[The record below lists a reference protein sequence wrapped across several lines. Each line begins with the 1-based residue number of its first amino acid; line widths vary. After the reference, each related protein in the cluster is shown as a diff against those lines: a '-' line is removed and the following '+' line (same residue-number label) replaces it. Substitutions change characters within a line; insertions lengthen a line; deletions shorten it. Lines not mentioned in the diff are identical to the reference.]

1 MRTILTITLTWG
13 LLGLPAC
20 ERGAETADPG
30 FTSVFPDGS
39 VFADG
44 QLLLPDGH
52 VCIGVDP
59 PESAYLA
66 SPGPV
71 AADAESGRPDGD
83 QAADPA
89 DPADPA
95 EPADPASPDAA
106 EPAGPEDPCDGSP
119 GTCVGE
125 AAPQWALY
133 DFQPQSCGYEA
144 VYGLDTFKGRPTVAV
159 LLAAW

>member
-1 MRTILTITLTWG
+1 MRAFLIMMLMGSLAA
-13 LLGLPAC
+13 LSAC
-20 ERGAETADPG
+20 EQSEEPADSG

-39 VFADG
+39 VFSDG

-59 PESAYLA
+59 PQSAYLA

-71 AADAESGRPDGD
+71 ADAETARPDGD
-83 QAADPA
+83 ATADPA
-89 DPADPA
+89 PPSAG
-95 EPADPASPDAA
+95 EPDAS
-106 EPAGPEDPCDGSP
+106 AGPDDPCGGSP
-119 GTCVGE
+119 ATCIGE
-125 AAPQWALY
+125 APPLWALY

-144 VYGLDTFKGRPTVAV
+144 VYGLDNFKGRPTVAV

>member
-1 MRTILTITLTWG
+1 MRAILTMALMWG
-13 LLGLPAC
+13 LVALPAC
-20 ERGAETADPG
+20 EQSPETADLG

-59 PESAYLA
+59 PQSAYLA

-71 AADAESGRPDGD
+71 AADAESARPDGD
-83 QAADPA
+83 TVEE
-89 DPADPA
+89 PA
-95 EPADPASPDAA
+95 EPTDRAAA
-106 EPAGPEDPCDGSP
+106 EPEGPEDPCGGSVA
-119 GTCVGE
+119 TCIGE
-125 AAPQWALY
+125 QPPQWALY

-144 VYGLDTFKGRPTVAV
+144 VYGLDNFKGRPTVAV